1 MLRNL
6 QKKFLDASISTLPI
20 SLTVI
25 LASLFFKE
33 INGPLYLIFIL
44 GTILLI
50 IGLAIFSLGIDMGLS
65 PIGKNIGSHIVTS
78 KKFFLLILVPLL
90 LGLIIALAEPGI
102 AVISGQL
109 TTDPSVARMITISL
123 ASGVGIF
130 LLVSVL
136 RIFFKIS
143 LRLVFFFVYGLM
155 LLLAA
160 LTQFINPDF
169 VAVALDA
176 GGVTTGAITVPFLM
190 AFTVGIATVA
200 KADKNS
206 DGDENFG
213 TIALCTTGPMIII
226 LLFALS
232 GRIKIFNEPPAQE
245 SYSGFLEILKVF
257 GRGFLLYLKDVA
269 ISIFP
274 IVLTFVIFQIFAL
287 KLKKTQVIRIAIGLL
302 YSYLGLSLFLT
313 GVNVGFLPIG
323 KLLGGLIAL
332 SEIRWVLVPFG
343 ALVGALMVLA
353 EPSVHAL
360 TRQVNELT
368 SGTLP
373 RKLMLILLC
382 LGVSLAMG
390 ISLLRSITA
399 ISLWWFILPIY
410 ALCFILAFFSPK
422 LFTAIAFDSGG
433 VVSGPMT
440 VTFALP
446 FVIGACN
453 AIGGNVFTDAFGTVA
468 MVALAPVLIVMLTGT
483 VYKYYVRKA
492 ELGSELEQ
500 LPEVKDTVDLVEA
513 DATLVVDFDEAELE
527 IDENDMPDKKHQT

>member
-1 MLRNL
+1 MLKNL

-25 LASLFFKE
+25 LASLFFRE
-33 INGPLYLIFIL
+33 INGSLYGVFAI

-50 IGLAIFSLGIDMGLS
+50 IGLAIFSLGIDMALS
-65 PIGKNIGSHIVTS
+65 PIGKEVGSNIATS
-78 KKFFLLILVPLL
+78 KKLYLLILVPLI
-90 LGLIIALAEPGI
+90 LGLMITLAEPGI
-102 AVISGQL
+102 TVISGQV
-109 TTDPSVARMITISL
+109 TTDPSVARKITISL
-123 ASGVGIF
+123 ASGVGLF
-130 LLVSVL
+130 LLISVL

-143 LRLVFFFVYGLM
+143 LRLVFLVVYGIM

-160 LTQFINPDF
+160 LTQFLNPDF
-169 VAVALDA
+169 VAVAFDA

-190 AFTVGIATVA
+190 AFTVGIAAVA
-200 KADKNS
+200 KGNKNS

-213 TIALCTTGPMIII
+213 TIALCTAGPVIII
-226 LLFALS
+226 LIFALF
-232 GRIKIFNEPPAQE
+232 GRIQIFNEAVTQE
-245 SYSGFLEILKVF
+245 SYSSLLEILKVF

-269 ISIFP
+269 MSILP
-274 IVLTFVIFQIFAL
+274 IVLTFALFQIFAL
-287 KLKKTQVIRIAIGLL
+287 KLKKTQVIRIVIGLL

-332 SEIRWVLVPFG
+332 SKIKWILVPFG
-343 ALVGALMVLA
+343 ALIGALMVLA

-368 SGTLP
+368 SGALP

-390 ISLLRSITA
+390 ISLLRSITG
-399 ISLWWFILPIY
+399 ISIWWFILPIY

-440 VTFALP
+440 VAFALP

-453 AIGGNVFTDAFGTVA
+453 AVGGNIFTDAFGTVA
-468 MVALAPVLIVMLTGT
+468 MVALSPILIVMLTGT
-483 VYKYYVRKA
+483 AYKYYVRKA
-492 ELGSELEQ
+492 EHDSELEK
-500 LPEVKDTVDLVEA
+500 LSEVKDSVSIAEA
-513 DATLVVDFDEAELE
+513 EATLVVDFDEAELE
-527 IDENDMPDKKHQT
+527 TDENDIPDKKI